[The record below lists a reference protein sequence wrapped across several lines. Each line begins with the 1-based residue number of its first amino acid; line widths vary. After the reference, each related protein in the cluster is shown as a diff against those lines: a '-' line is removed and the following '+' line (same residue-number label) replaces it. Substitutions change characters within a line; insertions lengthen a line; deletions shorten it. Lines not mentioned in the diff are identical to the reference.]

1 MDSRGGRK
9 RSKLTL
15 TQDQARI
22 QPQLS
27 RLATPEGL
35 RWQQVTS
42 PGEKLELTLKDQ
54 PPGPDRDRTPSSEE
68 EESYCSAPSAEATKI
83 SNSSDEEES
92 PFFTQPSEDSLEQVV
107 APEAAPQGPR
117 EGSEEHRLTSQE
129 SYQLGDLSI
138 GKIRQMT
145 GKNLTPS
152 LQFQTGR
159 NPVWTQV
166 SRETITQHQCN
177 RGPRTGL

>member
-1 MDSRGGRK
+1 MAEHG
-9 RSKLTL
+9 L
-15 TQDQARI
+15 
-22 QPQLS
+22 
-27 RLATPEGL
+27 LATID
-35 RWQQVTS
+35 
-42 PGEKLELTLKDQ
+42 KD
-54 PPGPDRDRTPSSEE
+54 DEDHSSEGE
-68 EESYCSAPSAEATKI
+68 GSYCSAPSAEATRI

-107 APEAAPQGPR
+107 APEAAPQATR
-117 EGSEEHRLTSQE
+117 ESSEEHRPTSQE

-159 NPVWTQV
+159 NPV
-166 SRETITQHQCN
+166 
-177 RGPRTGL
+177 